1 MVIISQRIRIYPT
14 DKDIEGFKK
23 YIGYSRYL
31 YNKAIDVQKEL
42 WLEYKEKKSKIEDFD
57 LLDKKVKKEFYKSY
71 YPHSGNVKYIMTRIK
86 SEWEYDYASRMVS
99 TAAENVCQ
107 AVKNAFNP
115 KMPNHKLPKYKTKK
129 KQKKLSFSLDGILIK
144 NNKVIIPKAVTS
156 KLTGIKP
163 KNPIIFSKIP
173 LATELRYTG
182 KIAGYPT
189 ISSDKNNKWYI
200 SIPIKLDEES
210 EKKYIAKYHK
220 NRDGKPE
227 CGIDANI
234 RGFRYNKV
242 EGGYEDWL
250 TLDNRLKKQY
260 KLIKYYSRVLAK
272 KRLGNKN
279 WKNSKTYAKM
289 RTKLNKSYTKAY
301 NIQEDTLNQF
311 IKYLNENYSSVTIE
325 DLDVNR
331 MKMNKRLC
339 KSLHRSLFGRFKQK
353 IEMKFNQINIEF
365 VKADR
370 FYPSTQRCS
379 SCGYVK
385 TGDEKLGLSG
395 DKYGNAHNEYKCYSC
410 GEILERDDNAVEN
423 LKQYKYLITQ

>member
-14 DKDIEGFKK
+14 DEDIENFKK
-23 YIGYSRYL
+23 YVGYSRYL
-31 YNKAIDVQKEL
+31 YNKAIDVEKEL

-57 LLDKKVKKEFYKSY
+57 LLDKKVKKDFYKSY
-71 YPHSGNVKYIMTRIK
+71 YPNASNVRYRMARMK

-99 TAAENVCQ
+99 TAANNVCQ

-115 KMPNHKLPKYKTKK
+115 KMPNHKFPKYKTKK

-156 KLTGIKP
+156 RLTDIKP

-173 LATELRYTG
+173 LAAELRYTG
-182 KIAGYPT
+182 KIVGYPT
-189 ISSDKNNKWYI
+189 ISLSKNNKWYI
-200 SIPIKLDEES
+200 SITIKLDEES

-220 NRDGKPE
+220 NRGGKPE

-250 TLDNRLKKQY
+250 TLDNRLKEQY
-260 KLIKYYSRVLAK
+260 KLIKYYSRVLSK
-272 KRLGNKN
+272 KRFGNKN
-279 WKNSKTYAKM
+279 WKSSKTYAKM
-289 RTKLNKSYTKAY
+289 RTKLNKSYTKTY

-311 IKYLNENYSSVTIE
+311 IKYLNDNYSSVTIE
-325 DLDVNR
+325 DLDVNS
-331 MKMNKRLC
+331 MKMNRRLC

-353 IEMKFNQINIEF
+353 IENKFNQINIEF
-365 VKADR
+365 IKADR

-379 SCGYVK
+379 SCGHVK
-385 TGDEKLGLSG
+385 AGDEKLGLSG

-410 GEILERDDNAVEN
+410 GETLERDDNAVEN